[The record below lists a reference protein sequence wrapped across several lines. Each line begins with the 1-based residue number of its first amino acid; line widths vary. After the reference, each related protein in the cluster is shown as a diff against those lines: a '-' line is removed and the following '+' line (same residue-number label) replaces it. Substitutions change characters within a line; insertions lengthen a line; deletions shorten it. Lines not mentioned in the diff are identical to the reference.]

1 VPLSV
6 QTKLEKELK
15 QKYKYQNE
23 FFDTEED
30 KGEFEQNESD
40 SDEIISSKYNN
51 ILKMQFEEEKN
62 MIKTYPKVKTLLDKF
77 GKMDLQNY
85 SIKTNKAD
93 KDILDL
99 FDRAQKTRASTLGKV
114 GNFQYFSTYERIGS
128 FMDFSS
134 HLKISAL
141 QKIGIDIYQNRK
153 NLLEFQSKHNIQK
166 PVFGELLINTC
177 LHFRDSNSLFH
188 GFMPFEEE
196 AQKIIVENNL
206 PENYDPLQFLK
217 KFVWEEIFNEERYS
231 DEFIKNIKTSIFNY
245 NKYLDSDKF
254 LLTDLKKFNKKIFT
268 KKIMYKVDD
277 ALNMNNLIVRQ
288 IMYDNVNEIEQL
300 YYLTLKKGIMN
311 YILRSPFERKRLN
324 IIYLPNKVLP
334 SSYTIAQSGS
344 FNSTRHSNWVNNFN
358 SSHNFLENNL
368 SLCNIAILHKD
379 KLFSKKL

>member
-1 VPLSV
+1 
-6 QTKLEKELK
+6 
-15 QKYKYQNE
+15 
-23 FFDTEED
+23 
-30 KGEFEQNESD
+30 
-40 SDEIISSKYNN
+40 
-51 ILKMQFEEEKN
+51 
-62 MIKTYPKVKTLLDKF
+62 
-77 GKMDLQNY
+77 
-85 SIKTNKAD
+85 
-93 KDILDL
+93 
-99 FDRAQKTRASTLGKV
+99 
-114 GNFQYFSTYERIGS
+114 
-128 FMDFSS
+128 MDFSS

-166 PVFGELLINTC
+166 QVFGELLINTC

-324 IIYLPNKVLP
+324 IIY
-334 SSYTIAQSGS
+334 
-344 FNSTRHSNWVNNFN
+344 FWF
-358 SSHNFLENNL
+358 
-368 SLCNIAILHKD
+368 
-379 KLFSKKL
+379 KKI